1 MGEYQRTAD
10 GSSGRIGYR
19 LWVGVT
25 GHRSLDED
33 PRLVQ
38 RLGEVVQRIRRLP
51 PPSAATPVRLGVVSP
66 LAEGADRL
74 VARKILELEESALEA
89 ALPLPPE
96 EYLGDFTTPESRAEF
111 EELLED
117 ASMVTVLAAGGDRDE
132 AYLRVGHYV
141 VDRCDVLIAIWDG
154 QPARGQG
161 GTAEIVQRAR
171 QRGVPMFR
179 IQPSDSYEITEEP
192 GGGLAWQEFE
202 AVDAYNQA
210 KLSESALGDQ
220 VARQSASLVAE
231 GAAIGLE
238 EEPLRQV
245 SAWSTPY
252 MVRADLLAGQY
263 QRRYFYLGNGLF
275 LSAAAAV
282 TAAAAQRIFQPER
295 TTLVWVEIIL
305 MVLLL
310 GGLAYGRRR
319 QVHTRWISYRSLAER
334 FRAATFL
341 AVATLGADRQYS
353 SDRAERAD
361 TSSDWIRRSL
371 EEVWITRPSGSSAPP
386 DIERLKRF
394 LGTAWIDD
402 QIEYHQR
409 ASRRNER
416 RDSRLTQA
424 IALLFAVT
432 LVAAILHAA
441 SLHGLEL
448 SPRLGDWLVLVSIM
462 LPAVAA
468 GLGGIRAQREYLR
481 NAERSAR
488 MAHTLRALKGPMER
502 APDLAN
508 LRALARATG
517 TLMLEENRDWF
528 GTMRFHDIE
537 LHV

>member
-1 MGEYQRTAD
+1 MSEHELNGD
-10 GSSGRIGYR
+10 GPSGKIGYR
-19 LWVGVT
+19 LWIGVT
-25 GHRSLDED
+25 GHRALEED

-38 RLGEVVQRIRRLP
+38 RLREAVQRIRRLP

-74 VARKILELEESALEA
+74 VAREILELEGSALEA

-96 EYLGDFTTPESRAEF
+96 EYVGDFATPGSRAEF

-132 AYLRVGHYV
+132 AYQRVGHYV

-179 IQPSDSYEITEEP
+179 IQPSDSYEITEER
-192 GGGLAWQEFE
+192 GSGLAWQEFE
-202 AVDAYNQA
+202 AVNDYNRA
-210 KLSESALGDQ
+210 KLSKSALGDQ
-220 VARQSASLVAE
+220 VKRQSEALVAK
-231 GAAIGLE
+231 GCASGLD
-238 EEPLRQV
+238 EEPLRYV
-245 SAWSTPY
+245 SAWSAPY

-295 TTLVWVEIIL
+295 LTLVWVEIVL
-305 MVLLL
+305 MILLL

-341 AVATLGADRQYS
+341 AVASLGADRQYT

-361 TSSDWIRRSL
+361 MSSDWIRRSL
-371 EEVWITRPSGSSAPP
+371 EEVWITRPPSSSAHP

-394 LGTAWIDD
+394 LDTAWIDD
-402 QIEYHQR
+402 QIEYHRQ

-416 RDSRLTQA
+416 RDNRLTQA
-424 IALLFAVT
+424 IALLFGLT
-432 LVAAILHAA
+432 LLAAILHAA

-448 SPRLGDWLVLVSIM
+448 SHRLGDWLVLVSIM

-488 MAHTLRALKGPMER
+488 MAHTLQALKGPLER
-502 APDLAN
+502 APDLAD
-508 LRALARATG
+508 LRALARTTG

>member
-1 MGEYQRTAD
+1 MGEYELSGEAA
-10 GSSGRIGYR
+10 SGRIGYR

-25 GHRSLDED
+25 GHRSLVED

-38 RLGEVVQRIRRLP
+38 QLREVVQRIRRLP

-74 VARKILELEESALEA
+74 VAREILRLEGSALEA

-96 EYLGDFTTPESRAEF
+96 QYVGDFTTPVSRAEF
-111 EELLED
+111 QELLEG
-117 ASMVTVLAAGGDRDE
+117 ASMVTVLAAGGNRDE
-132 AYLRVGHYV
+132 AYLRVGQYV

-154 QPARGQG
+154 LPARGQG

-171 QRGVPMFR
+171 QRGVPMFL
-179 IQPSDSYEITEEP
+179 IQPSDSYEIAEER
-192 GGGLAWQEFE
+192 GKIAWQELE
-202 AVDAYNQA
+202 AVDDYNRA
-210 KLSESALGDQ
+210 KLSEDVLSAQ
-220 VARQSASLVAE
+220 VERQSADWIAKGGAAGLKEGTLQPLVAW
-231 GAAIGLE
+231 
-238 EEPLRQV
+238 
-245 SAWSTPY
+245 SAPY
-252 MVRADLLAGQY
+252 MVRADLFAGQY

-282 TAAAAQRIFQPER
+282 TAAAAQHIFQPEG
-295 TTLVWVEIIL
+295 TALVWVEIVL
-305 MVLLL
+305 MILLL

-361 TSSDWIRRSL
+361 TSSDWIRRSS
-371 EEVWITRPSGSSAPP
+371 EEAWITRPEASSAPP

-394 LGTAWIDD
+394 LDTAWIDD
-402 QIEYHQR
+402 QIGYHQQ
-409 ASRRNER
+409 ASMRNEQHDR
-416 RDSRLTQA
+416 RFTQA
-424 IALLFAVT
+424 IALLFGVT
-432 LVAAILHAA
+432 LLAAILHAA
-441 SLHGLEL
+441 SFHGLEV
-448 SPRLGDWLVLVSIM
+448 SPQLGDWLVLVSIM

-481 NAERSAR
+481 NSERSAR
-488 MAHTLRALKGPMER
+488 MAHTLQALKSPLER
-502 APDLAN
+502 APDLASV
-508 LRALARATG
+508 RALARTTG

-537 LHV
+537 LHI